1 MKRYQAQRLRTRQPG
16 VSPKAS
22 AGTRRGKTSYKIV
35 AVSLYN
41 QQAES
46 VERAAAS
53 LKQAGYLNV
62 SRSFVIQTMIERVL
76 EDKTPAEIV
85 QFFEQRQLRRPLSP
99 ARARTDASPH
109 QDKRV
114 ESMGGQDSH

>member
-1 MKRYQAQRLRTRQPG
+1 MKRDRAQRLRARRQG
-16 VSPKAS
+16 VSPKTSAS
-22 AGTRRGKTSYKIV
+22 TPRGRTRYKIV

-46 VERAAAS
+46 VERAAES

-76 EDKTPAEIV
+76 EDKTPEEIV

-99 ARARTDASPH
+99 ARARTDMSSHQGKGVASA
-109 QDKRV
+109 
-114 ESMGGQDSH
+114 GGQASD